1 MRENLLRTFK
11 KVYKIYFPSTIL
23 IWINLPIEHLFIM
36 NLSHTNLFPP
46 FGSPASFQKAAS
58 TPETKESFE
67 KSQS

>member
-1 MRENLLRTFK
+1 
-11 KVYKIYFPSTIL
+11 
-23 IWINLPIEHLFIM
+23 M